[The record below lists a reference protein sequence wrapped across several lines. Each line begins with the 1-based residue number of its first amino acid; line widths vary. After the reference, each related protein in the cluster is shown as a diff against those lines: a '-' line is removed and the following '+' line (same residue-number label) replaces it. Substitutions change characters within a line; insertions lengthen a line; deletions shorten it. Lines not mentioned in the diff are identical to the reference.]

1 MVLSNPGTQYM
12 SLSAGIAQ
20 EPVSMTP
27 KLTVETFCFAP
38 AQTLASPSTVRWSSA
53 VDSTIEL
60 ACTGVAHKARAALS
74 GLSGRRHGRWCR
86 IRAPSSARTSEPSD
100 LFDPSVTQMCHIFT
114 QRAWHESQRQGASPR
129 RADLHDRMRLEH
141 MRLDHTDKGY
151 MV

>member
-1 MVLSNPGTQYM
+1 MVLSNPGTQHM

-27 KLTVETFCFAP
+27 KLTAETFCFAP
-38 AQTLASPSTVRWSSA
+38 AQTLASPSRVRWSSA

-60 ACTGVAHKARAALS
+60 VCTGVTHKARAALS

-100 LFDPSVTQMCHIFT
+100 LFEPNVT
-114 QRAWHESQRQGASPR
+114 
-129 RADLHDRMRLEH
+129 
-141 MRLDHTDKGY
+141 
-151 MV
+151 